1 MIDFQKFREFSSC
14 KFESEHTKQN
24 EITAMVRPDLVTDNQ
39 FISQKA
45 GIHENLSIMDTC
57 S

>member
-39 FISQKA
+39 AISQKA